1 MAPDKFRGTA
11 SASQAVA
18 ALTAGLQALGHE
30 AIACPLADGGEGLLE
45 VLGGAN
51 RITTVTGPL
60 GDPVEAAWR
69 FVGRS
74 AVIEMALASGLGLV
88 GGAEHNDAVAAS
100 TFGTGELISAA
111 LEAGAKKI
119 VVGLGGSATT
129 DGGLGALR
137 ALEPLH
143 RLRGVELNV
152 ACDVGVRFVQAAQLF
167 GPQKG
172 ATPSQV
178 KLLERRLERLLQV
191 YENDYGVQVG
201 DLVGGGAA
209 GGLAGGLACLGASL
223 LSGFDLVSDYL
234 GLDELIESADLV
246 ITGEGFLDAESF
258 EGKVVGGVTDLA
270 NRLDVPVVAVVGEAF
285 DAAQT
290 LVPTVSLVEQFGRER
305 AMGDTLA
312 CLQVAAALAVDI
324 ARS

>member
-258 EGKVVGGVTDLA
+258 EGKVVGGVSDLA

-312 CLQVAAALAVDI
+312 CLQEAASLAVET